1 MYVINEGDWFINN
14 DLIIPDGKLIIKSGA
29 NITLLNKAR
38 IISKSPIEAIGTPE
52 RNINFLSRG
61 GRCFIVSESKDL
73 SVFEN
78 VNFFEFEHCYE
89 RGINS
94 EGSFNIYNSKI
105 KMKNILLQKI
115 LKVMMELI

>member
-1 MYVINEGDWFINN
+1 MQ
-14 DLIIPDGKLIIKSGA
+14 DGKKLIIKSG

-94 EGSFNIYNSKI
+94 EGSFNIYNSKN
-105 KMKNILLQKI
+105 KNEKYFFTKI
-115 LKVMMELI
+115 